1 MFQFNIDIA
10 KNNSYPD
17 LPPTLAASTATTF
30 VTVSKFN

>member
-10 KNNSYPD
+10 KNDLYPD
-17 LPPTLAASTATTF
+17 LPPALAASAAATF

>member
-10 KNNSYPD
+10 KNNLYPD
-17 LPPTLAASTATTF
+17 LPPALAATMATTF